1 VKTPAVIDTGSYCVM
16 VGEIFFTTTLGD
28 SFNRYNIAT
37 VYFRR
42 LLRATAFKELM
53 SAYCQGYSQNSHRNQ
68 GTGLGLF
75 ISKGIVEAHLGKIW
89 GKNNVDGK
97 GATFSFSLPT
107 LTRY

>member
-28 SFNRYNIAT
+28 SFNRYYNIAT

-53 SAYCQGYSQNSHRNQ
+53 SAYCQGYSQNSHRNLIKEQ
-68 GTGLGLF
+68 DLAYLYRRVLWKL
-75 ISKGIVEAHLGKIW
+75 I
-89 GKNNVDGK
+89 
-97 GATFSFSLPT
+97 
-107 LTRY
+107 